1 MKELEENP
9 FRDRIYHVFST
20 DQVDSL
26 NFDEF
31 LDMHSVFNSQAPSG
45 IKIAYLFKIY
55 DMDNDSKLGRNDLL
69 AVLDRITDSSLETS
83 ERNEIID
90 KIFEESNWNGDDVL
104 DFYEFEQVLAKA
116 PYFLR
121 FSFDETARS
130 YHVDV
135 VCLFWKANK
144 PFKHMEVI
152 LSVEIRIGVPALPWR
167 RTDKEYENS
176 NLMKPHGYSSLQ

>member
-1 MKELEENP
+1 MGNSQTHFSDEKLEYYHKECTFFSKNDILRIYRKFKSLDDSVPDKYSKAYRIPKEKLWKMKELEENP

-116 PYFLR
+116 PYFLSTLNLR
-121 FSFDETARS
+121 F
-130 YHVDV
+130 
-135 VCLFWKANK
+135 
-144 PFKHMEVI
+144 
-152 LSVEIRIGVPALPWR
+152 
-167 RTDKEYENS
+167 
-176 NLMKPHGYSSLQ
+176 